1 MRNEDPNRL
10 DRYYRNPQ
18 GLLVHVIRYDRQK
31 QRVIFMIDGCEY
43 EQCEPVQRFKERYT
57 RVK

>member
-10 DRYYRNPQ
+10 DRY
-18 GLLVHVIRYDRQK
+18 VHVIRYDREK
-31 QRVIFMIDGCEY
+31 QRVILMIDGCEY
-43 EQCEPVQRFKERYT
+43 EQCEPIQRFKERYT